1 MKKYFS
7 YLSIFAMLLLVNIS
21 VSSCD
26 EFDFGKKD
34 NTEKKER
41 GNKNNEDNDD
51 ESDGSSNNDGGNG
64 GGNNDGGNGG
74 DNNDGGNGGGNGGG
88 NNDDII
94 GGSESDKVYKDKED
108 FQRIA
113 LEIRNEF
120 NASDFENILELAEYI
135 SKEYAEYDTEN
146 AENWFGKCMESLWK
160 EIESNNNY
168 EVYEAIYKLSAF
180 KGKWVANERTH
191 CWERTNANNLSV
203 NVKDQYGNPCE
214 ITLTT
219 SGNTKKVHCFD
230 SQEKNYN
237 GYYDYENGVW
247 VENITYGD
255 IEKIYVEVP
264 EKISVV
270 LKQNGYRLAEIIINT
285 DLSSMSGVDY
295 NLATDKYDVNA
306 SIYFNGYSLN
316 LENAYYENKKESK
329 VIASFKHGNKTLLSA
344 SLTAT
349 PEILVSNFDEDWGE
363 NDFNSKNNVLS
374 IKILNKLELIG
385 TCNNLKSL
393 ADVLNEEYNEN
404 TDSKVNRYLK
414 INAYFYGAKEPTA
427 TIKFESEEDGYYD
440 YWEGK
445 YIYDYDLI
453 PVIEF
458 QDYSRHSLEDFFNE
472 EDFEKTINAFESLFN
487 QFEDLLRGYD
497 FDF

>member
-34 NTEKKER
+34 NTEKKES

-51 ESDGSSNNDGGNG
+51 ESDGSSNNGGGDNG

-219 SGNTKKVHCFD
+219 SGNTKKVHLYD
-230 SQEKNYN
+230 DEDWYN
-237 GYYDYENGVW
+237 DYLED
-247 VENITYGD
+247 TYGNEYYEEY
-255 IEKIYVEVP
+255 ISVEKIYVEVP
-264 EKISVV
+264 EKANLVI
-270 LKQNGYRLAEIIINT
+270 KQNGNKLAEVVINT
-285 DLSSMSGVDY
+285 DLSSMSGVDF
-295 NLATDKYDVNA
+295 NLANDKYNVNA
-306 SIYFNGYSLN
+306 SVYFNGYTFN

-329 VIASFKHGNKTLLSA
+329 VVFSFKHGSKTILSA
-344 SLTAT
+344 NLFAT
-349 PEILVSNFDEDWGE
+349 PDMYVINSEDEWEEYDVNF
-363 NDFNSKNNVLS
+363 KNNVLS
-374 IKILNKLELIG
+374 INILNKLELKG
-385 TCNNLKSL
+385 TCSDLKSL
-393 ADVLNEEYNEN
+393 VDILDSEHNEN

-414 INAYFYGAKEPTA
+414 IKAYFYGSKEATA
-427 TIKFESEEDGYYD
+427 NIEFESIEDGYYD
-440 YWEGK
+440 YYYGYMERW
-445 YIYDYDLI
+445 YLS
-453 PVIEF
+453 PVIVF
-458 QDYSRHSLEDFFNE
+458 NDYSRHSLEDFFNE
-472 EDFEKTINAFESLFN
+472 DDFRKTINAFESLFKD
-487 QFEDLLRGYD
+487 FENLIYGYD
-497 FDF
+497 FDL

>member
-1 MKKYFS
+1 M
-7 YLSIFAMLLLVNIS
+7 
-21 VSSCD
+21 
-26 EFDFGKKD
+26 
-34 NTEKKER
+34 
-41 GNKNNEDNDD
+41 
-51 ESDGSSNNDGGNG
+51 
-64 GGNNDGGNGG
+64 
-74 DNNDGGNGGGNGGG
+74 
-88 NNDDII
+88 
-94 GGSESDKVYKDKED
+94 
-108 FQRIA
+108 
-113 LEIRNEF
+113 
-120 NASDFENILELAEYI
+120 
-135 SKEYAEYDTEN
+135 
-146 AENWFGKCMESLWK
+146 
-160 EIESNNNY
+160 
-168 EVYEAIYKLSAF
+168 
-180 KGKWVANERTH
+180 
-191 CWERTNANNLSV
+191 
-203 NVKDQYGNPCE
+203 
-214 ITLTT
+214 
-219 SGNTKKVHCFD
+219 
-230 SQEKNYN
+230 
-237 GYYDYENGVW
+237 
-247 VENITYGD
+247 
-255 IEKIYVEVP
+255 
-264 EKISVV
+264 V